1 MKKVVFVLFFAACQL
16 MLFAQEKAV
25 IKNLVFEGAGIRGI
39 AYCGAVHE
47 LESGNM
53 LQSIEKVG
61 GTSSGA
67 IVALTV
73 SLGYSGDEIEDI
85 ITGTNFR
92 KFNDGNYLFVG
103 GINRTNKYF
112 GWYRGNKFENWLEK
126 IIDQK
131 TGNADITFE
140 ELHAKGFKD
149 LYITGTCLNKQQLIV
164 FSYETY
170 PKMKVKDAVRISASI
185 PLYFEAVFI
194 DKDGK
199 VISHPKRK
207 EGLDI
212 MVDGGF
218 TGNFPIRMFDGSS
231 GYDQSTLGFRID
243 SDDQIK
249 NDRELRTIA
258 AMPVANFK
266 QYMAAFY
273 NIVIENLNRQ
283 QLKEEDWK
291 RTVSISDGKVGP
303 RIRKLSDKEINI
315 LIENGKQAVKT
326 YIISN

>member
-1 MKKVVFVLFFAACQL
+1 MKKFAFVLLFASCQL
-16 MLFAQEKAV
+16 MTFAQEKAV
-25 IKNLVFEGAGIRGI
+25 IKNLIFEGAGIKGI
-39 AYCGAVHE
+39 AYAGVISE
-47 LESGNM
+47 LEQMGKLVSV
-53 LQSIEKVG
+53 EKVG

-67 IVALTV
+67 IVALGV
-73 SLGYSGDEIEDI
+73 CLGYSGKEIEEI
-85 ITGTNFR
+85 VAETNFR

-112 GWYRGNKFENWLEK
+112 GWYRGNKFENWMEK
-126 IIDQK
+126 LIAQK

-140 ELHAKGFKD
+140 ELRAKGYRD
-149 LYITGTCLNKQQLIV
+149 LYVTGTCLNKQQLVI
-164 FSYETY
+164 FSHETY

-194 DKDGK
+194 DQDGK
-199 VISHPKRK
+199 VIRHPKRK

-218 TGNFPIRMFDGSS
+218 TGNFPIRMFDSL
-231 GYDQSTLGFRID
+231 DQVNYSTIGFRID
-243 SDDQIK
+243 TDDQIK
-249 NDRELRTIA
+249 NDRESNTIA
-258 AMPVANFK
+258 PMPVGNFK

-283 QLKEEDWK
+283 QLTKEDWQ

-303 RIRKLSDKEINI
+303 RIRRLPEKEINI
-315 LIENGKQAVKT
+315 LIENGKQSVRAYFV
-326 YIISN
+326 SD